1 MDALTIFQII
11 ILFFSVIIHEISHG
25 YMAHLLGDD
34 TAKNSGR
41 LSLNPIDH
49 IDPIGS
55 VLLPAILAISGLPVF
70 GWAKPVP
77 INPFNL
83 NDQKYGPSKVA
94 LAGPMANIS
103 VAVVMGTILR
113 FVHVNQGMGIAFS
126 YIILINTMLAF
137 FNLIPLPPLD
147 GHHVLFALLPDS
159 LSGFKN
165 FLLRFGNIILLF
177 LIFTGIDFLFPFVLQ
192 FCQFVSGGMV
202 VQILSTL

>member
-1 MDALTIFQII
+1 MDALTIFSII

-34 TAKNSGR
+34 TAKDSGR
-41 LSLNPIDH
+41 LSLNPLQH

-55 VLLPAILAISGLPVF
+55 VLLPMILAISHLPVF

-83 NDQKYGPSKVA
+83 NDKKYGPSKVA
-94 LAGPMANIS
+94 IAGPMANIS

-113 FVHVNQGMGIAFS
+113 FVPLNQGMSIAFA

-147 GHHVLFALLPDS
+147 GHHILFALLPDS
-159 LSGFKN
+159 FYGFKS
-165 FLLRFGNIILLF
+165 FLLRYGNILLLF
-177 LIFTGIDFLFPFVLQ
+177 VIFFGIGFLYPLVEAFVQFISGGLVLQ
-192 FCQFVSGGMV
+192 
-202 VQILSTL
+202 ILGSI